1 MGLFKNYSTSKNLE
15 LDGVVFTPDSTTA
28 ITIARAGGANVK
40 FSKLL
45 DKKAK
50 PFRRQIEAG
59 TLDPDLDRKMMIE
72 AYTDAIIRNWE
83 SLVDAPNETGKQLVP
98 GIEAN
103 PDAPEGT
110 YTHNAD
116 ENGLVPYNRQNVIAT
131 LHQLPDLFLAIQ
143 QEAQSVA
150 NFRQAEREADS
161 GN

>member
-15 LDGVVFTPDSTTA
+15 LEGVVFTPDSSTA
-28 ITIARAGGANVK
+28 ITLARAGGANVK

-59 TLDPDLDRKMMIE
+59 TLDPELDRKMMIE
-72 AYTDAIIRNWE
+72 AYADAIIRNWE
-83 SLVDAPNETGKQLVP
+83 TLIEEDGTPKLVP

-103 PDAPEGT
+103 PDAPDGT
-110 YTHNAD
+110 YSHKPD
-116 ENGLVPYNRQNVIAT
+116 ENGVVPYNRQNVIAT